1 MDESRKEL
9 TETLGIIIDSI
20 DKSYQNGTETTEVL
34 KDVSLE
40 VQDGEF
46 VAIQGPS
53 GSGKSTLM
61 NIIGCLDRFNRGTYR
76 LDGLNIGSA
85 DDNQRANIRNR
96 KIGFVFQFFNLLP
109 QYTALEN
116 VQLPLFYS
124 NIAPKTA
131 FQKAIAALEM
141 LGLKNRMHYRP
152 NQLSGGQKQR
162 VAIARAIINSP
173 SIILA
178 DEPTGSLD
186 TKTGREVMSIL
197 KELNSQQKTV
207 VMVTHDLGLAKLAD
221 RIIQIQDGEISGE
234 V

>member
-1 MDESRKEL
+1 M
-9 TETLGIIIDSI
+9 DSI
-20 DKSYQNGTETTEVL
+20 FKSYQNGTETTEVL
-34 KDVSLE
+34 KNVSLE
-40 VQDGEF
+40 IRDGEF

-61 NIIGCLDRFNRGTYR
+61 NIIGCLDRYTTGEYR
-76 LDGLNIGSA
+76 LDGTNIGTA
-85 DDNQRANIRNR
+85 GDNQRADIRNR

-124 NIAPKTA
+124 DIPPKTA
-131 FQKAIAALEM
+131 FQKALAALEM
-141 LGLKNRMHYRP
+141 LGLKNRLHYRP

-186 TKTGREVMSIL
+186 TRTGREVMNIL
-197 KELNSQQKTV
+197 KELNAQKKMV
-207 VMVTHDLGLAKLAD
+207 VMVTHDLSLAKLAD
-221 RIIQIQDGEISGE
+221 RVIRIQDGEIVGG

>member
-1 MDESRKEL
+1 M
-9 TETLGIIIDSI
+9 DSI
-20 DKSYQNGTETTEVL
+20 FKSYQNGSGTTEVL
-34 KDVSLE
+34 KNVSLK
-40 VQDGEF
+40 VHDGEF

-61 NIIGCLDRFNRGTYR
+61 NIIGCLDRFTQGIYR
-76 LDGLNIGSA
+76 LDGLDIGSA
-85 DDNQRANIRNR
+85 GDNQRADIRNR

-109 QYTALEN
+109 HYTALEN

-124 NIAPKTA
+124 KIAPKAA
-131 FQKAIAALEM
+131 FQKAMAALEM

-186 TKTGREVMSIL
+186 TRTGREVMDIL
-197 KELNSQQKTV
+197 KELNSNKKTI
-207 VMVTHDLGLAKLAD
+207 VMVTHDPDLAKLAD
-221 RIIQIQDGEISGE
+221 RIIRIQDGMILGG